1 MYVVNPVVFGDDL
14 TFALGREV
22 AARKANG
29 ESCIDATV
37 GVLMDD
43 AGELAVL
50 PTVVE
55 VFQRTRPEEWAAYA
69 ATTGLDG
76 FCEAVIDDCLGDWPS
91 LRDHALA
98 IATPGATGALRT
110 ALRTFL
116 DRRQSFLTS
125 SLTWSAYPIIA
136 EAAERQLIRFQMFRE
151 GHRSFDVADLDRALG
166 RLMKA
171 QGRALVLLNDPCHN
185 PTGYSMTRADWAAVA
200 AVLHKHSGSGPL
212 AVVLDAVY
220 GAFAPEGLHP
230 ALSALEPLADE
241 LLLAIAWS
249 ASKTFTSYGLRAGAL
264 VVVAPDRAERESV
277 RDTIAI
283 HCCGTWANCNRGALA
298 GVTRLLQE
306 PKLRAAV
313 ARDRNRAVELLDRR
327 NAAFEYAIRNRSLR
341 RPDYAGGFFTSV
353 FVQNAAQVASALR
366 NEGVYVVP
374 LEGAIRIALSAVC
387 SSEVAQLAG
396 ALVDAIEGNMR
407 RYSGVRGLIEEPA
420 APVARVRSN
429 RR

>member
-1 MYVVNPVVFGDDL
+1 MFVVNPVVFGDDL

-29 ESCIDATV
+29 ESCVDATV

-43 AGELAVL
+43 DGELAVL
-50 PTVVE
+50 PTVAR
-55 VFQRTRPEEWAAYA
+55 VFRETRPEEWAAYA

-76 FCEAVIDDCLGDWPS
+76 FCEAVIDDCLSGWPS
-91 LRDHALA
+91 LREHAVA

-116 DRRQSFLTS
+116 DRNQAFLTS

-136 EAAERQLIRFQMFRE
+136 QATERKLVRFRMFRDAQ
-151 GHRSFDVADLDRALG
+151 GSFDVADLDRELG
-166 RLMKA
+166 KLMAA

-185 PTGYSMTRADWAAVA
+185 PTGYSMSRADWNAVA
-200 AVLHKHSGSGPL
+200 AVLHKHSTRGPL

-220 GAFAPEGLHP
+220 GAFAPEGLGP
-230 ALSALEPLADE
+230 ALDALEPLADE

-283 HCCGTWANCNRGALA
+283 HCCGTWANCNRGALS
-298 GVTRLLQE
+298 GLIRLLTE
-306 PKLRAAV
+306 PALRAAV
-313 ARDRNRAVELLDRR
+313 EHDRGVFIDVLNRR
-327 NAAFEYAIRNRSLR
+327 NAAFEQAISGHALR
-341 RPDYAGGFFTSV
+341 RPEYKGGFFTSV
-353 FVQNAAQVASALR
+353 FVRDSAQVAAALR
-366 NEGVYVVP
+366 TEGVYVVP
-374 LEGAIRIALSAVC
+374 LDGAVRIALSAVRTDQM
-387 SSEVAQLAG
+387 VRLVNG
-396 ALVDAIEGNMR
+396 LVDAIDLGVR
-407 RYSGVRGLIEEPA
+407 RHSGVRGLLD
-420 APVARVRSN
+420 ARKKRVG
-429 RR
+429 